1 MTGAAGNGRSFFIAF
16 GSHPATRRSSW
27 SCAIFKKSMS
37 SAPLTSLDFRRALS
51 QFATGVTVVTVE
63 CAPRRVH
70 GMTANSFTSV
80 SLEPPLISV
89 CVDERAHLLPMIND
103 RRKFGINVLKED
115 QQNLSEF
122 FARPLQEQE
131 AHERESARHQINFH
145 WTNDGIPLLMGVL
158 CQIACRLHAAH
169 VAGDHTIVVGEVLS
183 AQLYSGKPLIFFR
196 GDYTGLL

>member
-1 MTGAAGNGRSFFIAF
+1 MRGQQ
-16 GSHPATRRSSW
+16 PATRRGSFN
-27 SCAIFKKSMS
+27 CAIFKKSML

-51 QFATGVTVVTVE
+51 QFATGITVVTVE

-89 CVDERAHLLPMIND
+89 CVDERAHLLPLVKD
-103 RRKFGINVLKED
+103 RHLFGINVLKED

-122 FARPLQEQE
+122 FARPEQEQE
-131 AHERESARHQINFH
+131 AHEREVAKHQVGFL
-145 WTNDGIPLLMGVL
+145 WTTDGIPLLAGVL
-158 CQIACRLHAAH
+158 CQIACRLHSAH

-183 AQLYSGKPLIFFR
+183 AQLHSGKPLIFFR
-196 GDYTGLL
+196 GDYTRLS

>member
-1 MTGAAGNGRSFFIAF
+1 
-16 GSHPATRRSSW
+16 
-27 SCAIFKKSMS
+27 MS
-37 SAPLTSLDFRRALS
+37 SVPLTSLDFRRALS

-89 CVDERAHLLPMIND
+89 CVDERAHLLPLVKH
-103 RRKFGINVLKED
+103 RRMFGINVLKED

-122 FARPLQEQE
+122 FARPEQEQE
-131 AHERESARHQINFH
+131 AHEREMARHQVGFY
-145 WTNDGIPLLMGVL
+145 WTADGIPLLDGVL
-158 CQIACRLHAAH
+158 CQIACCLHAAH

-183 AQLYSGKPLIFFR
+183 ARLHSGKPLVFFR
-196 GDYTGLL
+196 GEYTALL